1 MSVEQEEQESLRLRR
16 FRDDRG
22 AKRIQL
28 PGLLRVSVW
37 WYGGRTEIQALGE
50 SENHVVEG

>member
-1 MSVEQEEQESLRLRR
+1 MEQEEQESLRLRR